1 MFIAER
7 MNVWCV
13 QLSWPDRTAE
23 QTVLCDVTTTQ
34 SVQSYRCLERTCFLN
49 RLVCRDVWC
58 ATWRHNSSTPS
69 TDSPLLLIKAGE
81 NFTWCSDVWCADI
94 GSIGAAILLIDVHL
108 FGFFLLLKIAAKKM
122 VDVLVVFRVSCVFC
136 EKSAVKVKKVK
147 LLWISDVNGNVAV
160 HVRQQCE
167 W

>member
-1 MFIAER
+1 MFI
-7 MNVWCV
+7 
-13 QLSWPDRTAE
+13 
-23 QTVLCDVTTTQ
+23 
-34 SVQSYRCLERTCFLN
+34 CLVFL
-49 RLVCRDVWC
+49 
-58 ATWRHNSSTPS
+58 
-69 TDSPLLLIKAGE
+69 
-81 NFTWCSDVWCADI
+81 
-94 GSIGAAILLIDVHL
+94 
-108 FGFFLLLKIAAKKM
+108 LLLKIAAKKM